1 LRFGYNPNVYAPSC
15 AKPFKSDSML
25 TLDLSAPSSL
35 VLQIALG
42 VKALIDER
50 KLLPGAKLP
59 SIRQFAETHGVSV
72 STVVEAYDRL
82 VADGYLVPRQS
93 SGFYVRATTRGIYR
107 EEAQSLRNIRFDP
120 LWFVRRAWENRSAEV
135 TPGFGWVPD
144 AWLDND
150 AMRRALRALSGKPPS
165 QMVGYG
171 NPRGLT
177 SLRLK
182 ISAWLAEQEIAAA
195 PDQVLLTTGAS
206 HGIELVSHYL
216 LRPGDTVLVDEP
228 GYSVMMSNLR
238 ARGAQ
243 LIGVP
248 WTPEGPDVT
257 TLDELASRC
266 RPRAFFTNSRLHNP
280 TGASCSPATAHRVLQ
295 IADRYDFIVVED
307 DVSADLDVSARRSLA
322 CMDQLRRVIYLT
334 SFSKSISPRL
344 RVGFIAAHR
353 DAVEDITQI
362 KMMTGLTSSEIAERM
377 AHEILSE
384 GRFRKHI
391 RALRERL
398 GEAQKNTAGCLE
410 AAGLAL
416 FATPEAGL
424 FLWARHPAFADSSAL
439 CNEAIEA
446 DLLLAPGHL
455 FMAQG
460 QTSPWMRFN
469 VGFCDSPRLYD
480 FLGRLCPPD
489 KGR

>member
-1 LRFGYNPNVYAPSC
+1 
-15 AKPFKSDSML
+15 ML
-25 TLDLSAPSSL
+25 PLDLSAQSSL
-35 VLQIALG
+35 VLQIVAG
-42 VKALIDER
+42 IKALIDER
-50 KLLPGAKLP
+50 KLPPGAKLP
-59 SIRQFAETHGVSV
+59 SIRQCAETHGVSV

-93 SGFYVRATTRGIYR
+93 AGFYVRATAAQGIYR

-135 TPGFGWVPD
+135 TPGFGWIPD

-150 AMRRALRALSGKPPS
+150 AVRRALRALSGKPPS

-177 SLRLK
+177 NLRLK
-182 ISAWLAEQEIAAA
+182 ISAWLGEQEIAAA
-195 PDQVLLTTGAS
+195 PDQILLTTGAS
-206 HGIELVSHYL
+206 HGIELVSNYL

-238 ARGAQ
+238 ARGAH

-248 WTPEGPDVT
+248 WTPQGPDVDI
-257 TLDELASRC
+257 LEALATRHH
-266 RPRAFFTNSRLHNP
+266 PRAFFTNSRLHNP
-280 TGASCSPATAHRVLQ
+280 TGASYSSATAHRVLQ
-295 IADRYDFIVVED
+295 IADRHDFLLVED
-307 DVSADLDVSARRSLA
+307 DVCADLDTGARRSLA

-362 KMMTGLTSSEIAERM
+362 KMMTGLTSSEIAERL
-377 AHEILSE
+377 ACEILSE

-398 GEAQKNTAGCLE
+398 GEAQENTARRIE
-410 AAGLAL
+410 QAGLEL
-416 FATPEAGL
+416 FDTPEAGL
-424 FLWARHPAFADSSAL
+424 FLWARHPAFADSSVL

-455 FMAQG
+455 FMTEG
-460 QTSPWMRFN
+460 QTVPWMRFN
-469 VGFCDSPRLYD
+469 VGFSDHPKLYG
-480 FLGRLCPPD
+480 FLENLRPPD
-489 KGR
+489 GA

>member
-1 LRFGYNPNVYAPSC
+1 
-15 AKPFKSDSML
+15 ML
-25 TLDLSAPSSL
+25 PLDLSAPSSL

-42 VKALIDER
+42 IKALIDER
-50 KLLPGAKLP
+50 KLSPGARLP
-59 SIRQFAETHGVSV
+59 SIRQFAESHGVSV

-82 VADGYLVPRQS
+82 VADGYLIARQS
-93 SGFYVRATTRGIYR
+93 SGFYVRAAAQGIYR
-107 EEAQSLRNIRFDP
+107 EEAQSLRNVRFDP

-150 AMRRALRALSGKPPS
+150 AMRRALRALSGKPPG
-165 QMVGYG
+165 QMLGYG

-182 ISAWLAEQEIAAA
+182 ISAWLGEQEIAAA
-195 PDQVLLTTGAS
+195 PDQVLLTAGAS

-228 GYSVMMSNLR
+228 GYSVMISNLR
-238 ARGAQ
+238 ARGARMV
-243 LIGVP
+243 GAP
-248 WTPEGPDVT
+248 WTPQGPDVAA
-257 TLDELASRC
+257 LDELASRC

-280 TGASCSPATAHRVLQ
+280 TGASCSSATAHRVLQ
-295 IADRYDFIVVED
+295 IADRHDFIVVED
-307 DVSADLDVSARRSLA
+307 DVCADLDVGAHRSLA
-322 CMDQLRRVIYLT
+322 CMDQLRRVIYLN
-334 SFSKSISPRL
+334 SFSKSVSPRL

-353 DAVEDITQI
+353 DAIEDITQI

-398 GEAQKNTAGCLE
+398 GEAQKNTAARLQEVGLE
-410 AAGLAL
+410 L
-416 FATPEAGL
+416 FDAPEVGL
-424 FLWARHPAFADSSAL
+424 FLWARHPLFADSAAL
-439 CNEAIEA
+439 CNEAIKS

-455 FMAQG
+455 FMTQG
-460 QTSPWMRFN
+460 QASPWMRFN
-469 VGFCDSPRLYD
+469 AGFSNSPRLYD
-480 FLGRLCPPD
+480 FLGSLRCRIPD
-489 KGR
+489 DSIPAND